1 VLPAILLFHLL
12 NNFFEMNLLTKHYQL
27 LTLLIFI
34 SFGRG
39 IAQPTFFGTT
49 TEGNKYYVGAIYTAD
64 LNGENYQ
71 VIFEG
76 QAGAASPLGKL
87 VEVSSGV
94 FYGMTPFSHAYNGDG
109 VIFEFN
115 TNTDIYS
122 VKHTFSYTDGSFP
135 EGSLIK
141 AANGKLYGLAK
152 DGGANEEGVIFEYDY
167 NVGTYTKLVDLDY
180 ATTGGYPRS
189 SFLEASNGKF
199 YASMSEGGV
208 NGYGTIIEFDP
219 STNILTKRADFNG
232 IGNGNNAEY
241 GLVER
246 NGTLYGFTSYG
257 GLNNSGVLF
266 EFDISTF
273 ALSNLHDFPNGA
285 VLIGTPIIASNDK
298 LYGITRGSGIN
309 AAGELFEY
317 DFNTS
322 SLTNKVQ
329 MDDFGYAGA
338 VGTLLEYSGGK
349 LLGMCQGGG
358 VNDNGAIFE
367 YDFITSTL
375 SIKIDFEIQLN
386 AARESFI
393 LGNDGN
399 IYGFAS
405 SGGTSKSGSIYRYDP
420 TMVSVTELFSFNALD
435 VGYYPEDLIQTT
447 TGKLYGV
454 NKGGGVYGS
463 GTLFEMDPNT
473 YEVTPLVQFKAKA
486 GSGSGRGINAIDLNS
501 PHALV
506 EASNGKI
513 YGRTN
518 RGGGNGRGVIFEY
531 DPIGLTI
538 TEKSYFTEMTGN
550 NGSGTRGGLLEVNGK
565 LYGASRRAGPSGGG
579 TIFEYDISTSSFST
593 IVDLGAIGISEPSSN
608 LVLAPNG
615 KLYGVSNAGG
625 TNDRG
630 TIYEYDIDNE
640 IASVKI
646 NFNDVSGVAAF
657 GGLIVAD
664 NNKLLGMTYGGG
676 ANGKGEI
683 YEYNL
688 TTNTYTTLA
697 SFDGIVGDYPTN
709 DLLAASNG
717 KFYGL
722 GSSSFFEFNNITNTI
737 SKKNDLL
744 FSGASRFEPAALFE
758 ACKEP
763 LFDQPSNIQQC
774 AGIVLTIDLNSPN
787 TDSYVWK
794 KEGEVLVNQ
803 SSGVLTIDNP
813 KGSDSGAY
821 TCELTNLCGTVVMT
835 VDITIDQIDVVV
847 DFDGTKATVSATGG
861 TLPYSYSTN
870 SIDLQSS
877 PTFALANGQYIF
889 TVQDANNCES
899 STTQALIITALSA
912 ESNKYK
918 LSVYPNPTTAII
930 YIDGL
935 LEMSSIKIRDGLGKV
950 VFEEISSMTNPEISL
965 TSLSE
970 GIYIMET
977 KSPDGRIERFR
988 IKKD

>member
-1 VLPAILLFHLL
+1 MKLISKHIYIVTAILF
-12 NNFFEMNLLTKHYQL
+12 
-27 LTLLIFI
+27 FI
-34 SFGRG
+34 SLGRG
-39 IAQPTFFGTT
+39 VAQPTFFGTVT
-49 TEGNKYYVGAIYTAD
+49 TGGERFLGTVYTTD
-64 LNGENYQ
+64 GNGENYQ
-71 VIFEG
+71 VVFEG
-76 QAGAASPLGKL
+76 QAGANFPLGKL
-87 VEVSSGV
+87 VEVSNGI
-94 FYGMTPFSHAYNGDG
+94 FYGMAPFSYAYNGDG

-115 TNTDIYS
+115 TNTTTYT
-122 VKHTFSYTDGSFP
+122 VKHTFSYADGSFP

-167 NVGTYTKLVDLDY
+167 NVGTYTLLVDLDY
-180 ATTGGYPRS
+180 ATTGSYPRS
-189 SFLEASNGKF
+189 SFLEASNGKL

-232 IGNGNNAEY
+232 LGNGNNAEY

-246 NGTLYGFTSYG
+246 NGKLYGFTSYG

-285 VLIGTPIIASNDK
+285 RLICTPMIASNDK

-338 VGTLLEYSGGK
+338 VGTLLEYSSGK

-358 VNDNGAIFE
+358 ANDHGSIFE
-367 YDFITSTL
+367 YDFTTSTL

-486 GSGSGRGINAIDLNS
+486 GSSSGRGITGIDLNS

-518 RGGGNGRGVIFEY
+518 SGGDNGRGVIFEY
-531 DPIGLTI
+531 DPIGLTL
-538 TEKSYFTEMTGN
+538 TEKAYFTEVTGN

-565 LYGASRRAGPSGGG
+565 LYGACRRAGPSGGG
-579 TIFEYDISTSSFST
+579 TIFEFDISTSALSA
-593 IVDLGAIGISEPSSN
+593 IVDLGAIGVSGPNSN
-608 LVLAPNG
+608 LALAPNG
-615 KLYGVSNAGG
+615 KLYGASNAGG
-625 TNDRG
+625 TNGRG
-630 TIYEYDIDNE
+630 TIYEYDIINK

-646 NFNDVSGVAAF
+646 NFNDVSGAAAY
-657 GGLIVAD
+657 GGLSVD
-664 NNKLLGMTYGGG
+664 PDSDDRLLGMTYGGG
-676 ANGKGEI
+676 ANGKGEV
-683 YEYNL
+683 YEYVPSE
-688 TTNTYTTLA
+688 NTYLTLA
-697 SFDGIVGDYPTN
+697 SFDGMVGNPTN
-709 DLLAASNG
+709 NLLAASNG

-722 GSSSFFEFNNITNTI
+722 GADAFFEFTTTTNTI
-737 SKKNDLL
+737 TKKSDLL
-744 FSGASRFEPAALFE
+744 FDGASRFEPAALIKT
-758 ACKEP
+758 CKKP
-763 LFDQPSNIQQC
+763 VFDQPSDIQQC
-774 AGIVLTIDLNSPN
+774 AGNSPSLQVNSSN
-787 TDSYVWK
+787 TDSYIWK
-794 KEGEVLVNQ
+794 KDGQ
-803 SSGVLTIDNP
+803 IISGQTSAQLIITNAT
-813 KGSDSGAY
+813 GADSGTY
-821 TCELTNLCGTVVMT
+821 TCELTNACGTTIVSAVL
-835 VDITIDQIDVVV
+835 TIDELSITTA
-847 DFDGTKATVSATGG
+847 FDGTEVSVAVTGG
-861 TLPYSYSTN
+861 TSPYTYSSNGT
-870 SIDLQSS
+870 DFQSDN
-877 PTFALANGQYIF
+877 TFRLANGQYTF
-889 TVQDANNCES
+889 TVKDANSCVGT
-899 STTQALIITALSA
+899 TTQSLLITAL
-912 ESNKYK
+912 ENEEKF
-918 LSVYPNPTTAII
+918 SVDVFPNPVTSSLSFRGQSSGSQIRI
-930 YIDGL
+930 YDVTGRIVLDKL
-935 LEMSSIKIRDGLGKV
+935 ITQETSSVSVVSLEPGVYILEALNQEGKV
-950 VFEEISSMTNPEISL
+950 I
-965 TSLSE
+965 
-970 GIYIMET
+970 
-977 KSPDGRIERFR
+977 RFR
-988 IKKD
+988 LLKE